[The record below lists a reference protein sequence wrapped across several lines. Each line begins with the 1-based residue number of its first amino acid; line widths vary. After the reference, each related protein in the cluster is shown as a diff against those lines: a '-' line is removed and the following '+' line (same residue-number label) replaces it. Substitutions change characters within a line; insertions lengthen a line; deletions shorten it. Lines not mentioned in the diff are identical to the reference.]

1 MSYVDKSFLLIQI
14 INFLFKYYVKVQQD
28 FKSSELL
35 VCNVSLNPFNVGFVF
50 SFTMESNFDFTI
62 SKPGFRASY
71 SDFETGGENVLYEP
85 INPNNTKNGR
95 YMNWF
100 VTSGLLFFSSF
111 LTYGQMES
119 LTSSQ
124 KTNKTAGDVLLV
136 TMPTLAMGSTFIW
149 QDGQKG
155 TYQFSKA
162 LAGTIALTYGL
173 KLVIN
178 KERPNGENNYSFPS
192 GHTSVAFA
200 SAAFVQKRYGWEYG
214 IPAYVLAGYV
224 GYTRI
229 KATKH
234 DGWDVLAGAA
244 IGVGMSY
251 LFTKPYEGKKKLS
264 VSSGFIKNTPTI
276 GLTYEF

>member
-1 MSYVDKSFLLIQI
+1 MGNI
-14 INFLFKYYVKVQQD
+14 IISQRRLF
-28 FKSSELL
+28 
-35 VCNVSLNPFNVGFVF
+35 
-50 SFTMESNFDFTI
+50 
-62 SKPGFRASY
+62 GFRAVVALA
-71 SDFETGGENVLYEP
+71 FL
-85 INPNNTKNGR
+85 
-95 YMNWF
+95 
-100 VTSGLLFFSSF
+100 SSS
-111 LTYGQMES
+111 LTYGQVKP

-124 KTNKTAGDVLLV
+124 NTHKTAGDVLLF
-136 TMPTLAMGSTFIW
+136 TIPALAMGSTFIW

-162 LAGTIALTYGL
+162 LTGTLAVTYGL

-178 KERPNGENNYSFPS
+178 KERPNKENNYSFPS

-214 IPAYVLAGYV
+214 IPAYLLAGYV

-244 IGVGMSY
+244 IGIGMSY
-251 LFTKPYEGKKKLS
+251 LFTKPYDGKKKLGI
-264 VSSGFIKNTPTI
+264 SSGFIENTPTI
-276 GLTYEF
+276 GLTYKF